1 MDGDLRIPWDSGL
14 AMPRVRRYKFDGQ
27 MVTVAELAERVT
39 CYSERWLAEALKAGC
54 RSVRDLAVRYYE
66 GGQRKR
72 AGEVQGRRGLRK
84 FVKG

>member
-1 MDGDLRIPWDSGL
+1 MDGSYPGFGSL
-14 AMPRVRRYKFDGQ
+14 AMPRVRRYSFDGQ

-39 CYSERWLAEALKAGC
+39 CYSESWLAEALRAGC

-66 GGQRKR
+66 GGKR
-72 AGEVQGRRGLRK
+72 RREGEDRGRRGLRK